1 MKGKVELRVD
11 ITTIV
16 LVILLLISCLWRC
29 VLDWIE
35 LRDEW
40 WEMISYEPEE
50 EDGKEGEGE
59 NNKL

>member
-1 MKGKVELRVD
+1 MGIDNV
-11 ITTIV
+11 TIV
-16 LVILLLISCLWRC
+16 LVILLLLVFLGRC
-29 VLDWIE
+29 ILDWIE
-35 LRDEW
+35 LRDWW

>member
-1 MKGKVELRVD
+1 MWIDYV
-11 ITTIV
+11 TIG
-16 LVILLLISCLWRC
+16 LMILLVVAFLGRC
-29 VLDWIE
+29 ILDWIE

-40 WEMISYEPEE
+40 FEMHLKDAEEE

>member
-1 MKGKVELRVD
+1 MRVD

-16 LVILLLISCLWRC
+16 VVILLLISCLGRC

-50 EDGKEGEGE
+50 EDGKEGESE

>member
-1 MKGKVELRVD
+1 MGIDNV
-11 ITTIV
+11 TIV
-16 LVILLLISCLWRC
+16 LVILLLLMFLGHC

-35 LRDEW
+35 LRDER